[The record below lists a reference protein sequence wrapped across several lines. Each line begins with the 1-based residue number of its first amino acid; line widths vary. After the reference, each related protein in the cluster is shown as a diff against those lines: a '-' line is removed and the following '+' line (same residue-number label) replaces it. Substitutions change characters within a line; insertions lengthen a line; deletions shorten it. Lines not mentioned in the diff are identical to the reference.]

1 MRKKKQIRRIKNDG
15 LLSRV
20 YEDFKNNQK
29 NREKKEIKFRE
40 EQLEKNQEKLK
51 LKERELK
58 LKDKECLKRDEELK
72 LKEEKLKHLEKEQK
86 QKEDILRLKEK
97 EFNSDSSSGKGIIE
111 LIDWWFFNGNIL
123 NNDLP
128 LEAADPS
135 GIFQAFNL

>member
-51 LKERELK
+51 LKRVYTNHFFKDELSLVYRPEFGK
-58 LKDKECLKRDEELK
+58 NEIEKFLIQSLKK
-72 LKEEKLKHLEKEQK
+72 
-86 QKEDILRLKEK
+86 
-97 EFNSDSSSGKGIIE
+97 
-111 LIDWWFFNGNIL
+111 
-123 NNDLP
+123 
-128 LEAADPS
+128 
-135 GIFQAFNL
+135 NLGLYI

>member
-51 LKERELK
+51 LK
-58 LKDKECLKRDEELK
+58 
-72 LKEEKLKHLEKEQK
+72 
-86 QKEDILRLKEK
+86 
-97 EFNSDSSSGKGIIE
+97 
-111 LIDWWFFNGNIL
+111 
-123 NNDLP
+123 
-128 LEAADPS
+128 
-135 GIFQAFNL
+135 